1 MSFGP
6 CLECNSLVTCDM
18 LRAPSFDCFDLLEEF
33 RVEGAGVRQLIA
45 ESFLAELIKVT
56 VSEWQVLD
64 HRRQTTN

>member
-1 MSFGP
+1 
-6 CLECNSLVTCDM
+6 M

-45 ESFLAELIKVT
+45 EGFLAELIKVT